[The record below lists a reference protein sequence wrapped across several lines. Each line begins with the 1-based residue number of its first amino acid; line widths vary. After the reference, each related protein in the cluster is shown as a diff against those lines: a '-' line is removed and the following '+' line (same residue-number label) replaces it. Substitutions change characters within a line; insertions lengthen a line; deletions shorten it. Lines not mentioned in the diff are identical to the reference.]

1 MGDLSHIT
9 PDADGAPAA
18 SAAGFHGD
26 TDGDHIFP
34 HFPMPYLHLQRFA
47 GLAALTLAAAA
58 CSPLE
63 VEPIKVAVISVP
75 TDDLGGG
82 VYTTS
87 PAAFFI
93 QGTGIRLSSTVVGQ
107 EGCVTQPITSPGPQ
121 NFDYIEAGD
130 AITARFTGPT
140 ATLARQAVSD
150 RILYELA
157 DEPLEFTPGQM
168 ISFTIPGAL
177 RGFPERVITART
189 AEAFVADP
197 ITLPT
202 STSEDLVVTWDPGVE
217 GTGAAMFYSIRYS
230 SSGATS
236 LDTQIACVFRD
247 DGSAIVPAT
256 LLTAFRDASIRQA
269 IAQRARVT
277 AQRVGDAVTHV
288 TSTFEVTVTLN
299 DVP

>member
-1 MGDLSHIT
+1 
-9 PDADGAPAA
+9 
-18 SAAGFHGD
+18 
-26 TDGDHIFP
+26 
-34 HFPMPYLHLQRFA
+34 MPYLHLQRLA

-75 TDDLGGG
+75 TDDVGAGL
-82 VYTTS
+82 YTTS

-107 EGCVTQPITSPGPQ
+107 EGCVTQPITSSGGTP
-121 NFDYIEAGD
+121 NFEYIEAGD
-130 AITARFTGPT
+130 AITARFNGPT
-140 ATLARQAVSD
+140 ATLAKQAVSG

-157 DEPLEFTPGQM
+157 DEPLEFTPGQT
-168 ISFTIPGAL
+168 ISFTIPGAV
-177 RGFPERVITART
+177 RGFPERVVTART

-202 STSEDLVVTWDPGVE
+202 STSEDLVVTWDPGVD

-247 DGSAIVPAT
+247 DGSGVVPAT
-256 LLTAFRDASIRQA
+256 LLTAFRDSSIRQA

-277 AQRVGDAVTHV
+277 AERVGDAVTHV
-288 TSTFEVTVTLN
+288 TSTFEVPVTLT